1 MCIQTNNV
9 ITDGSPIG
17 FETDEFYFKSA
28 DEMYSL
34 FSGYESALENSVKI
48 AEMCNFD
55 FEFGKTKLP
64 AFKPDNGMSPKDYL
78 RQLAKEGLERKLSSG
93 HIVLTDEVT
102 KQVYLER
109 IDYELAVIGKMGY
122 DEYFLIVWDFVNYA
136 KNRDIPVGPGR
147 GSGAG
152 SLVAYLI
159 GITDVDS
166 IKFDLLFERFLNP
179 ERVSMPDF
187 DIDFCY
193 DRRDEVIDYV
203 RDKYGE
209 DRVVQIITFG
219 TLAARA
225 AVRDVGRALGMPY
238 SEVDKVAKEIPQR
251 LDITIE
257 KALKENKELSSYY
270 DTDVKVKRLID
281 TAAALEGMPRHA
293 STHAAGVVITDRP
306 VTEYVPIAVNSG
318 SAVTQFDMDTIA
330 ELGILKFDFLALRYL
345 TIIHNAESAV
355 KERIPEFDLSAADVN
370 DSKTYKM
377 LSSGHTD
384 GVFQLESAGMRQM
397 LTKLRPENIDD
408 IIAAIALYRPG
419 PMDSI
424 PKYIEARHGKNKAE
438 YSIPALAPILDNT
451 FGCIVYQEQVMRI
464 FREIAGYSF
473 GHADIVRRAIS
484 KKKSDVL
491 NSEKA
496 AFISGAASRGIDE
509 TLALELFDD
518 IVSFANYAFN
528 KSHAAAYA
536 VLSFRTAYLKCHYPR
551 EYYAALLTSVFGSV
565 GKISEYTAECRKIG
579 VKILP
584 PDVNASRA
592 DFCVEGDN
600 IRYGLLS
607 LKNIGLQFVNDIMKE
622 RAMNGSF
629 ADFDDFVDRMRP
641 YGMNKKQLEALIK
654 SGTLDSLGAYRSQM
668 LAVFESVMSVSAK
681 NHDDDQLDL
690 FSIGNDVQLE
700 SVKTTFPSVPE
711 FSAREKL
718 LLERESCGVYLSG
731 HILDDYS
738 KAIDAT
744 PHISI
749 SEIHEAFSD
758 TENDNV
764 QKRKLSNNSRVS
776 VIGIVTSRTNKVTK
790 SGDNMA
796 FVTLEDQSGE
806 IELICFSKI
815 CEEFG
820 HMLIV
825 NSVIALEASVNIK
838 DDEDAKLIPRMV
850 TLLEDNSEYKEVPVS
865 KAVTEAPAKIRPSRL
880 FVKIPSQDCREYR
893 RIKSFLTIFNDG
905 DLPVIFYDSEKGI
918 YLKESVM
925 LTRNSEFIISE
936 LKSLAGS
943 EIVVIKE
950 QLERLEEQIKEIAE
964 KLGALIKQRDEINNQ
979 LVDLKTNK
987 QLKIADVEKTAEQIE
1002 SFKARRREL
1011 EPIFEATRKE
1021 LEDAGVV
1028 IEQLEPTEMS
1038 IDEINAQITK
1048 LQKKMDDLGAVNMR
1062 AVEEYDA
1069 MLVRQTE
1076 LNTQIETLSSERK
1089 QIMERMQGY
1098 EDLKKETFLK
1108 TYNNI
1113 NENFKDVFHKLSDGE
1128 GTLILESLESPFTG
1142 GLTIEAQ
1149 PRDKKKQRL
1158 ESMSGGEKS
1167 LTALAFVFAIQRYM
1181 PAPFYAFDEV
1191 DANLDGINVE
1201 RLASIVQ
1208 LQAKD
1213 TQFIVVSHRK
1223 PMIESANRTIGVTQK
1238 EKGISKVTGVK
1249 LRD

>member
-1 MCIQTNNV
+1 MSRDFVHLHLHSEYSLLDGACRINKIPEMAKEMGQSAVAITDHGVMYGVVDFYKACVKAGVKPIIGCEVYVARRGMSDRDKYLDGHSYHLVLLVKNEIGYKNLVTLTSKAFTDGFYSKPRVDMDLLREHSEGLVALSGCLAGAIPRAIVGGDYENAEDMALKLNAIFGAGNFYLELQDHGIADQKTVIRGIASISEKTGIPMVVTNDVHYLSKKDADDQAILMCIQTNNV
-9 ITDGSPIG
+9 ITDGRPIG
-17 FETDEFYFKSA
+17 FETDEFYFKST
-28 DEMYSL
+28 DEMFSL
-34 FSGYESALENSVKI
+34 FQGYESALENTVKI

-64 AFKPDNGMSPKDYL
+64 AFKPDNGLSPKEYL
-78 RQLAKEGLERKLSSG
+78 RQLAEAGLERKLSSG
-93 HIVLTDEVT
+93 HITLTEEHT

-122 DEYFLIVWDFVNYA
+122 DEYFLIVWDFVNHA
-136 KNRDIPVGPGR
+136 KSRGIPVGPGR

-203 RDKYGE
+203 KEKYGE

-270 DTDVKVKRLID
+270 ETDLKVKRLID
-281 TAAALEGMPRHA
+281 TASALEGMPRHA
-293 STHAAGVVITDRP
+293 STHAAGVVITDKP

-345 TIIHNAESAV
+345 TIIHNAEIAV
-355 KERIPEFDLSAADVN
+355 KESYPNFDLSAADVN
-370 DSKTYKM
+370 DAKTYKM
-377 LSSGHTD
+377 ISSGHTD

-424 PKYIEARHGKNKAE
+424 PKYIDARHGKNKAE
-438 YSIPALAPILDNT
+438 YSIPTLAPILEST

-496 AFISGAASRGIDE
+496 AFVSGASEKGIDKN
-509 TLALELFDD
+509 LALELFDD

-536 VLSFRTAYLKCHYPR
+536 VLSFRTAYLKCHYPK

-579 VKILP
+579 IKILP

-622 RAMNGSF
+622 RVMNREF
-629 ADFDDFVDRMRP
+629 KDFDDFVDRMRP

-654 SGTLDSLGAYRSQM
+654 SGTLDSLGPYRSQM
-668 LAVFESVMSVSAK
+668 LAVFESIMSTSSAK
-681 NHDDDQLDL
+681 HDEDQLDL
-690 FSIGNDVQLE
+690 FSIGDNVQIE
-700 SVKTTFPSVPE
+700 AVKTVFPNIAE

-738 KAIDAT
+738 KAIEAT
-744 PHISI
+744 HHTQISD
-749 SEIHEAFSD
+749 IHGAFSD
-758 TENDNV
+758 TADDIPH
-764 QKRKLSNNSRVS
+764 KRRLSNNSKIT

-815 CEEFG
+815 CEEYG

-825 NSVIALEASVNIK
+825 NSVVCVDASVSVK
-838 DDEDAKLIPRMV
+838 DDEDVKLIPRKV
-850 TLLEDNSEYKEVPVS
+850 TVLEDNSEFKEKELTVETTVS
-865 KAVTEAPAKIRPSRL
+865 SVKTQPKRL
-880 FVKIPSQDCREYR
+880 FIKIPSQNSVEYCRIR
-893 RIKSFLTIFNDG
+893 SFLKIFNEG
-905 DLPVIFYDSEKGI
+905 ELPVIFYDSEKAL
-918 YLKESVM
+918 YLKENLM
-925 LTRNSEFIISE
+925 FTKNSEFIIEE
-936 LKSLAGS
+936 LRNFAGK
-943 EIVVIKE
+943 ENVVIK
-950 QLERLEEQIKEIAE
+950 
-964 KLGALIKQRDEINNQ
+964 
-979 LVDLKTNK
+979 
-987 QLKIADVEKTAEQIE
+987 
-1002 SFKARRREL
+1002 
-1011 EPIFEATRKE
+1011 
-1021 LEDAGVV
+1021 
-1028 IEQLEPTEMS
+1028 
-1038 IDEINAQITK
+1038 
-1048 LQKKMDDLGAVNMR
+1048 
-1062 AVEEYDA
+1062 
-1069 MLVRQTE
+1069 
-1076 LNTQIETLSSERK
+1076 
-1089 QIMERMQGY
+1089 
-1098 EDLKKETFLK
+1098 
-1108 TYNNI
+1108 
-1113 NENFKDVFHKLSDGE
+1113 
-1128 GTLILESLESPFTG
+1128 
-1142 GLTIEAQ
+1142 
-1149 PRDKKKQRL
+1149 
-1158 ESMSGGEKS
+1158 
-1167 LTALAFVFAIQRYM
+1167 
-1181 PAPFYAFDEV
+1181 
-1191 DANLDGINVE
+1191 
-1201 RLASIVQ
+1201 
-1208 LQAKD
+1208 
-1213 TQFIVVSHRK
+1213 
-1223 PMIESANRTIGVTQK
+1223 
-1238 EKGISKVTGVK
+1238 
-1249 LRD
+1249 